1 MSTQV
6 RYKEIY
12 RALMRDI
19 AEGVF
24 SGGEKLPTE
33 QALAERFGV
42 TRQTLLKALNIM
54 KLEGTLRSEQGRGT
68 FVNAPAAP
76 RPASGLRQL
85 VYIASNLQEFLAH
98 RALVGAESIVHRHD
112 FSHVTCFSAFL
123 LPCCCCGT
131 SWRQERSP
139 RSAIPAAK
147 CRMMS
152 L

>member
-68 FVNAPAAP
+68 FVNAPAAA

-85 VYIASNLQEFLAH
+85 VYIASNL
-98 RALVGAESIVHRHD
+98 
-112 FSHVTCFSAFL
+112 
-123 LPCCCCGT
+123 
-131 SWRQERSP
+131 
-139 RSAIPAAK
+139 
-147 CRMMS
+147 
-152 L
+152 